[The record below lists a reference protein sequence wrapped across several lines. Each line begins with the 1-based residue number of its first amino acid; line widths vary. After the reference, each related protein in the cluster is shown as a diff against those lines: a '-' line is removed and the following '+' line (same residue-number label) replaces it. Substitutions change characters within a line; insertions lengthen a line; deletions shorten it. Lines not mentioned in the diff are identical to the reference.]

1 MEIEKGYC
9 DAKKFRKYEVLESF
23 YQNMRCFY
31 VSCIYF
37 SQKKFI
43 ESLSLLAYCEKNL
56 DNLANELKSFNLYVF
71 YHDFFFIDAL

>member
-1 MEIEKGYC
+1 MEIEKGNC
-9 DAKKFRKYEVLESF
+9 DAKKFKQYEVLEGF

-56 DNLANELKSFNLYVF
+56 EILSPELKSFNLHVISCNILF
-71 YHDFFFIDAL
+71 D